1 MRQQTGFWGGAIAGR
16 CEALQVGSQV
26 AGAAALIGQALDLGL
41 LSLEDVRAVQG
52 MNSGQQLEGWL
63 CALAAD
69 VALAGGEL
77 VAGGAA

>member
-1 MRQQTGFWGGAIAGR
+1 MATQAGFWSGAIAGR

-26 AGAAALIGQALDLGL
+26 AEAAMLIGQALDLGVL
-41 LSLEDVRAVQG
+41 TLQDTEAVQS
-52 MNSGQQLEGWL
+52 MSSGQQLEGWL